1 MSGFVDWL
9 LGWGKYVHFLAGF
22 ITACSVLVHPILV
35 VLGFLGFE
43 LYEFLNYFQEA
54 DWPTAETEEFM
65 VGFFVAVVLLLFY

>member
-1 MSGFVDWL
+1 
-9 LGWGKYVHFLAGF
+9 
-22 ITACSVLVHPILV
+22 HPILV